1 MKLLH
6 NNRLILNVDFIVNNN
21 GQPYYQRGIPKD
33 LQERFG
39 KKIFKIKLDSNNRRK
54 TVQQQA
60 LAYKKTH
67 DTLFNSLRKNPE
79 LTATETKLN
88 AIALLQNFGLSQGD
102 AEIEALLHNDLAH
115 DSHLLDKYADFH
127 IYYNKMKEQGQLT
140 KVDEVAMKALQTP
153 LPLMLTEAADIYLKF
168 HPKGQQSRFIKDT
181 KVRWNKFV
189 EITGDIPLM
198 SLTRATA
205 KKFIEKRSH
214 QKYGKDKSIPIKTNT
229 IQREIKTIQAVI
241 AKVTREE
248 EINLRN
254 PFEAMTVQGL
264 GSDRKVREP
273 LTKRELSK
281 LLNRCID
288 DFDEIRC
295 LIILQACTGARIS
308 EIAGLRIK
316 DIHTHEGITYISI
329 KEYGKRTVKTKH
341 SVRNVPLIELAL
353 NALNLQLTSLDE
365 SAKAIFP
372 RYADGT
378 TVNSDGVSA
387 TVNKYI
393 RSIGIDKTSHC
404 LRHTLRDLLRHA
416 NVTVDIAH
424 EIGGWG
430 SQAMAEM
437 YGRGHD
443 ISVKY
448 DALTNA
454 LSHIQ
459 INKQLPKKITLK
471 EAFKQPSKA
480 IKTIPMGESL
490 DARKTAQKA
499 SESLSRPHKTTAK
512 PKPRRPSKSNSTVA
526 QLARKL
532 GRKVTA
538 KDIAEFANEWRQKQ
552 KGADQ

>member
-54 TVQQQA
+54 TLQQQA

-67 DTLFNSLRKNPE
+67 DTLFDSLRKNPE

-102 AEIEALLHNDLAH
+102 AEIESLLHNDMPY
-115 DSHLLDKYADFH
+115 DSQLLDKYADFN
-127 IYYNKMKEQGQLT
+127 IYYNEMKEQGKLT
-140 KVDEVAMKALQTP
+140 KVDEVAMKALQAP
-153 LPLMLTEAADIYLKF
+153 LPLMLSEVADIYLKS
-168 HPKGQQSRFIKDT
+168 HPKGREARFIKDT

-189 EITGDIPLM
+189 EITGDVPLI
-198 SLTRATA
+198 SLTRTIA
-205 KKFIEKRSH
+205 KKFIEKRSD

-241 AKVTREE
+241 TKVTREE

-264 GSDRKVREP
+264 GADSKEREP

-288 DFDEIRC
+288 DFDEVRC

-308 EIAGLRIK
+308 EIAGLRLQ
-316 DIHTHEGITYISI
+316 DIHTHQGITYIAI

-341 SVRNVPLIELAL
+341 SIRNVPLIDLAHK
-353 NALNLQLTSLDE
+353 ALNLHLSTINE
-365 SAKAIFP
+365 SAKTIFP
-372 RYADGT
+372 SYADGT
-378 TVNSDGVSA
+378 IVKSDAASNIVNR
-387 TVNKYI
+387 YI
-393 RSIGIDKTSHC
+393 RSMGLDKTSHC
-404 LRHTLRDLLRHA
+404 LRHTVRDLLRHA
-416 NVTVDIAH
+416 NITADIAH

-430 SQAMAEM
+430 SQDIAEM
-437 YGRGHD
+437 YGRGHA
-443 ISVKY
+443 IAVKHE
-448 DALTNA
+448 ALTNA

-459 INKQLPKKITLK
+459 INKKLPKIITLK
-471 EAFKQPSKA
+471 EAVKPAPNELNHLTQ
-480 IKTIPMGESL
+480 
-490 DARKTAQKA
+490 ARPRNDRQTAQKGLESPLKA
-499 SESLSRPHKTTAK
+499 SQNVE
-512 PKPRRPSKSNSTVA
+512 KPRGNKPEKVRSTIVE
-526 QLARKL
+526 LAHKL
-532 GRKVTA
+532 GRKPTA
-538 KDIAEFANEWRQKQ
+538 EDIFKLMKEAKRH
-552 KGADQ
+552 DS